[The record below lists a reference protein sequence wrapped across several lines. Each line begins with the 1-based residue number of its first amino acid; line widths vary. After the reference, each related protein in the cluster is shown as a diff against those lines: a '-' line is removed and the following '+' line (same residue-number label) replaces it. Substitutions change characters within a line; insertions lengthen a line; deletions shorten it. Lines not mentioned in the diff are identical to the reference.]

1 MQHKLFDDTL
11 ALLTSLIQGACV
23 NNLTPESGQE
33 VRNADTLERF
43 FADSGAQ
50 VQRFEPVPGRVSI
63 AFTVPGSDPQ
73 AAPITL
79 LGHTDVVP
87 VDEARWSLDPFSAEV
102 RDGKIYGRG
111 SVDMLF
117 ITAVMAAVTREVAR
131 EGGLPGTV
139 TFVGLADE
147 EARGGLGAAW
157 LREHHPDAFSWEH
170 CLSET
175 GGAHL
180 PTADGSDAVTVYVG
194 EKGAAQRRIHVRGD
208 AGHGSA
214 PYAKDS
220 SIVKIGEV
228 ARRIAEIQPKVSDD
242 DVWRGFVH
250 AFRFDPQTET
260 AVFSGTDYT
269 PLGELAAFGDAI
281 SHLSIA
287 QTVLRAGQAINVLPS
302 HAWLELDIR
311 TLPGQSDEDVDAL
324 LYEALDGIDV
334 EIEHLICEEATV
346 SPIEH
351 PLYAVLSEVLQELF
365 PGAAVVPT
373 IAAGGSDLRFA
384 RRAGGVG
391 YGFAAHARE
400 RTLGAVHAQLH
411 SHDEYLHLE
420 DLDLTLQAYDAV
432 VRKFCGDSRGSE

>member
-1 MQHKLFDDTL
+1 MRHKLFDDTL
-11 ALLTSLIQGACV
+11 ALLTSLIQQACV
-23 NNLTPESGQE
+23 NDLTPASGQE
-33 VRNADTLERF
+33 VRNADTLEEF
-43 FADSGAQ
+43 FAGSGAQ
-50 VQRFEPVPGRVSI
+50 VQRFESAPGRVSI
-63 AFTVPGSDPQ
+63 AFTVPGTDPK
-73 AAPITL
+73 APPITL

-87 VDEARWSLDPFSAEV
+87 VDEARWSVDPFAAEV

-180 PTADGSDAVTVYVG
+180 PTADGSDALTVYVG

-214 PYAKDS
+214 PYGKDS
-220 SIVKIGEV
+220 SIVNIGEV
-228 ARRIAEIQPKVSDD
+228 ARRIAAIQTEVSSDA
-242 DVWRGFVH
+242 VWEGFVQ
-250 AFRFDPQTET
+250 AFRFDPETEA
-260 AVFSGTDYT
+260 AVLRGEDYA
-269 PLGELAAFGDAI
+269 PLGALAAFGDAI
-281 SHLSIA
+281 SHLTIA

-324 LYEALDGIDV
+324 LRDALDGIDV

-346 SPIEH
+346 SPTEH
-351 PLYAVLSEVLQELF
+351 PLYEVLEDVLKELF
-365 PGAAVVPT
+365 PGATVVPT

-391 YGFAAHARE
+391 YGFAAHARA

-420 DLDLTLQAYDAV
+420 DLDLTLRAYDAV
-432 VRKFCGDSRGSE
+432 VRKFCGNGA